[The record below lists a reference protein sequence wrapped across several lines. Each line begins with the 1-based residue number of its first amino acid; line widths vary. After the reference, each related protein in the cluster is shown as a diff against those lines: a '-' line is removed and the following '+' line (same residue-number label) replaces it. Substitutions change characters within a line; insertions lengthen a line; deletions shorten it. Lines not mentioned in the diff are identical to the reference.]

1 MLRTIRRKMRC
12 SSVRIGTTQTPT
24 PTPTPTPPAA
34 AEVKAEAEATSAR
47 HQNHIQQYLLAT
59 TTTLVVA

>member
-1 MLRTIRRKMRC
+1 MRC

-24 PTPTPTPPAA
+24 PTPPPPAA
-34 AEVKAEAEATSAR
+34 AEVEAEAEATSAR

-59 TTTLVVA
+59 TTS